1 MEALFDIT
9 NPQPIVD
16 ASCNASMDALFDVT
30 QEPVVIVDKPAQPLS
45 PVRKKPKLA
54 KVFDVNR
61 LVQCSNSIL
70 DGNFKAPLSHRGFR
84 VLGSDPDR
92 IEAYQ
97 QCTPPISLSYEP
109 YDYQKES
116 SVLIDR
122 MFNNDDPSN
131 LSNILI
137 SSPTGSGK
145 THLIKWAAA
154 RAIEYNQ
161 FVVICVP
168 LVALA
173 EQIFGELSHLFRP
186 TEQNPVLGIHTGP
199 TEKFTDAT
207 NVLICTFEI
216 VTIRMHMDPSWLQG
230 SPVMVMDEVHFV
242 QDPERGCQ
250 LESIILNLPPE
261 TSLIAL
267 SGTIPNAK
275 QFAKH
280 MVKATLKDTTVLGLK
295 KRPIRLRYYA
305 HLGGK
310 LTEICYNEEGTITQ
324 RWKQKAWSWVQ
335 KQLEKRPDRLN
346 RNQTRGRILQLAQD
360 LKQADKFPA
369 MIVSFSCNGLDSLG
383 AQLNSIDLIEESAR
397 KSYVHR
403 QFTMIEKMV
412 PEDEWPLFLGL
423 RDMAKRGIAVH
434 HSRQPKPY
442 LEILPG
448 LVKKGFIKLVLATST
463 LSTGID
469 LPMRS
474 VVLLSFMQPRKGGF
488 KPIEPSLL
496 FQIFGRAGRPGLE
509 TSGHAIIACWQKPDE
524 RVDVKKLM
532 CSSAAPVIGH
542 GMVRP
547 RQVLSYKIFHKS
559 VKELLFSP
567 FSSNDFD
574 HVYPVLEECEEALT
588 AESEEVHRL
597 VLRMAALEQLRDMTD
612 KHATLMNRVV
622 SRARKGDVVY
632 IDPERNNMVPSRWT
646 VTSYR
651 PLKVKEFSKV
661 VPPAWV
667 LACSPCRWKKVT
679 KEEHDVLQDIHRL
692 AEELC
697 EEEEPKKDKV
707 FRRAMQVCLLQRNA
721 ADMKAMVSVEAHP
734 LHDEYLDLVRKLTD
748 FNFLDKHGLVTI
760 KGRIVP
766 LLIGC
771 EDPIT
776 LVEAWMK
783 NVLPRDH
790 PIAFSVALTCF
801 LQNKRH
807 RQPKDKTGVYER
819 LCELQAHI
827 GEVGDL
833 GTSMMEPIRMW
844 LDGSCV
850 NKICNQLQEASP
862 GHVCKTVQRLI
873 QLLAQIQEASYRMSD
888 PELEVLCDQS
898 IRLATRGLPFVPS
911 IVVG

>member
-9 NPQPIVD
+9 NPQPID
-16 ASCNASMDALFDVT
+16 DSLFNGTPQQPSLDDLFDVT
-30 QEPVVIVDKPAQPLS
+30 QAPAVIMANAPVIMDNVEPSSPA
-45 PVRKKPKLA
+45 RKKPKLA
-54 KVFDVNR
+54 APVDVNR

-84 VLGSDPDR
+84 VLGPDPDR

-97 QCTPPISLSYEP
+97 HCTPPISLSYEP

-122 MFNNDDPSN
+122 MFYDDDPSH

-154 RAIEYNQ
+154 RAIQENR
-161 FVVICVP
+161 FIVICVP

-186 TEQNPVLGIHTGP
+186 SEENPVLGIHTGP

-230 SPVMVMDEVHFV
+230 SPVMVVDEVHFV

-280 MVKATLKDTTVLGLK
+280 MVKATLRDTTVLGLK

-310 LTEICYNEEGTITQ
+310 LTEICYNEEGSIKQ

-360 LKQADKFPA
+360 LKKADKFPA

-412 PEDEWPLFLGL
+412 PEEEWPLFLGL

-474 VVLLSFMQPRKGGF
+474 VVLLSFMQPKKGGF

-532 CSSAAPVIGH
+532 CSPSAPVIGH

-597 VLRMAALEQLRDMTD
+597 VRRMAALEQLRDMTD
-612 KHATLMNRVV
+612 QHATLMNRVV
-622 SRARKGDVVY
+622 SRARKGDTVY
-632 IDPERNNMVPSRWT
+632 IDPERNNVVPSRWT
-646 VTSYR
+646 VKSYR

-679 KEEHDVLQDIHRL
+679 KEEHDVLQEIQHL
-692 AEELC
+692 AAELC

-707 FRRAMQVCLLQRNA
+707 FRRAMQVFLLQRNA

-734 LHDEYLDLVRKLTD
+734 LHEEYLDLVRKLTE

-783 NVLPRDH
+783 NVLPREN
-790 PIAFSVALTCF
+790 PIGGGLDLAPPPA
-801 LQNKRH
+801 Q
-807 RQPKDKTGVYER
+807 RQ
-819 LCELQAHI
+819 
-827 GEVGDL
+827 
-833 GTSMMEPIRMW
+833 
-844 LDGSCV
+844 DG
-850 NKICNQLQEASP
+850 
-862 GHVCKTVQRLI
+862 
-873 QLLAQIQEASYRMSD
+873 
-888 PELEVLCDQS
+888 
-898 IRLATRGLPFVPS
+898 GLKLH
-911 IVVG
+911 